1 MKIKYLI
8 LLIVSA
14 VSLSACK
21 SIQPI
26 DSLVDNQVKII
37 EETIDFAENNMSND
51 PDARLL
57 INSLKT
63 CKNGLEDAKFVCK
76 AELAT
81 CKAET
86 DYWRLATFG
95 LVLLIVGAII
105 AKFRGKL

>member
-14 VSLSACK
+14 VSLNACK
-21 SIQPI
+21 SIHPI

-51 PDARLL
+51 PDTRLL

-76 AELAT
+76 AEL
-81 CKAET
+81 KAEKNNT
-86 DYWRLATFG
+86 AYWKLACG
-95 LVLLIVGAII
+95 ALVGALVALFYFFIR
-105 AKFRGKL
+105 K